1 MPAKIKA
8 KEFCLSD
15 FGVQRAHHRGGTFD
29 TLRGKQQTNI
39 GYLKR
44 GTCVFSTAAQSVE
57 IHAGEMIYIPEGTR
71 YISKST
77 GDPDVLYY
85 CIHVSFRADKDG
97 MRFDQ
102 KFGMQKIAPLPKA
115 EFGEEIVELHSLLEE
130 GDATARLTAIG
141 RFYALY
147 TEILPLLDT
156 AKLPARSPS
165 VIKALSYIEKHCTEN
180 YTTAELAKECF
191 ISESRLYHLFREELA
206 TTPVAYKNQM
216 KILRSLEHIK
226 TGYRTVEEISEMLG
240 FHSAAYFRRVFK
252 EFTGLSPMEYRK
264 KYSLL

>member
-1 MPAKIKA
+1 MTLVRRAMETPIGSARLGELAKGKKKIVIIASDHTRPVPSKVIIPHMLAEIRNASPDAKITILIA
-8 KEFCLSD
+8 TGC
-15 FGVQRAHHRGGTFD
+15 HRGT
-29 TLRGKQQTNI
+29 TKQELI
-39 GYLKR
+39 
-44 GTCVFSTAAQSVE
+44 
-57 IHAGEMIYIPEGTR
+57 
-71 YISKST
+71 
-77 GDPDVLYY
+77 
-85 CIHVSFRADKDG
+85 DK
-97 MRFDQ
+97 
-102 KFGMQKIAPLPKA
+102 
-115 EFGEEIVELHSLLEE
+115 FGEEIVELHALLEE
-130 GDATARLTAIG
+130 GDSLARLTAIG
-141 RFYALY
+141 RFYAMY
-147 TEILPLLDT
+147 TEMLPLLGT
-156 AKLPARSPS
+156 AQLLARSPS

-226 TGYRTVEEISEMLG
+226 TGYQTVEEISEMLG